1 MTCRRF
7 PEVTRVFLVRHGE
20 TKWNTSRRFQGHRDV
35 PLSPVG
41 ERQAERLALRLAGE
55 SLAAVYTSDLARA
68 VMTARA
74 IAKPHGLCVVQ
85 LKELRE
91 IDVGDWEGMSL
102 DELHN
107 ARRTDVAK
115 WLEDT
120 VNNPIPGGESYANL
134 RDRVVP
140 KVMELVHAH
149 PDASICVVSHAG
161 PVKMILCHALGMTV
175 DHRHRIDLANASLCM
190 VEYSPGR
197 DPRVIF
203 MNDTCHLRPS
213 A

>member
-1 MTCRRF
+1 M
-7 PEVTRVFLVRHGE
+7 TRVFLVRHGE
-20 TKWNTSRRFQGHRDV
+20 TEWNTARKYQGHRDV
-35 PLSPVG
+35 PLSPAG
-41 ERQAERLALRLAGE
+41 ERQSERLALRLME
-55 SLAAVYTSDLARA
+55 ENLAAVYTSDLSRA
-68 VMTARA
+68 VMTAHA
-74 IAKPHGLCVVQ
+74 IAKPHGLEVVQ
-85 LKELRE
+85 LRELRE

-102 DELHN
+102 DELQR
-107 ARRTDVAK
+107 ARRADVEK

-140 KVMELVHAH
+140 KVMELVRAH

-161 PVKMILCHALGMTV
+161 PVKMILCNALGITI
-175 DHRHRIDLANASLCM
+175 DHRHRIDLANASLCA

-197 DPRVIF
+197 DPRVVLV
-203 MNDTCHLRPS
+203 NDTCHLRPP